1 MNPLAAFFRLPG
13 PDRAMAVEA
22 ALCLLLARLL
32 VRCVPM
38 RYWMGRLHGA
48 AAGSASADRQ
58 GVGRQGMDRQGVGRQ
73 GMGRQGVDR
82 QGVGRIVGRIVRAVA
97 RRLPVEVVC
106 LPRAV
111 AAHWILRRRG
121 ISSRVVFG
129 VRRAAPGR
137 SPDYHAWL
145 TVDGDTVM
153 GGRNGAAYAPLL
165 APGWLAASGR
175 GEGAWPQ

>member
-1 MNPLAAFFRLPG
+1 
-13 PDRAMAVEA
+13 MAVEA

-32 VRCVPM
+32 VRWVPM

-58 GVGRQGMDRQGVGRQ
+58 GVGRQGVGRQGVGRQ
-73 GMGRQGVDR
+73 GMGRQGADRQGADR
-82 QGVGRIVGRIVRAVA
+82 QGVGRLVGRIVRAVA

-111 AAHWILRRRG
+111 AAHWMLRRRG
-121 ISSRVVFG
+121 ISSQVVFG

-137 SPDYHAWL
+137 APDYHAWL

-153 GGRNGAAYAPLL
+153 GGRNAAAYAPLL
-165 APGWLAASGR
+165 APSWLAASGR

>member
-1 MNPLAAFFRLPG
+1 MNPLAAFFRLQG
-13 PDRAMAVEA
+13 PERVMAVEA
-22 ALCLLLARLL
+22 AFYLLLARLL

-38 RYWMGRLHGA
+38 RYWRGRLHGA
-48 AAGSASADRQ
+48 AAGSASPDRQ
-58 GVGRQGMDRQGVGRQ
+58 GVGRQGMGRQ
-73 GMGRQGVDR
+73 GLGRQGVDR

-111 AAHWILRRRG
+111 AAHWMLRRRG
-121 ISSRVVFG
+121 ISSHVVFG

-137 SPDYHAWL
+137 APDYHAWL

-153 GGRNGAAYAPLL
+153 GGRNAAAYAPLL
-165 APGWLAASGR
+165 APGCAPGWLSGGGR
-175 GEGAWPQ
+175 GEPARPQ

>member
-1 MNPLAAFFRLPG
+1 MNPLAAFFRLQG
-13 PDRAMAVEA
+13 PERVMAVEA
-22 ALCLLLARLL
+22 AFYLLLARLL

-48 AAGSASADRQ
+48 AAGSASPDRQ
-58 GVGRQGMDRQGVGRQ
+58 GV
-73 GMGRQGVDR
+73 GRQGVDR
-82 QGVGRIVGRIVRAVA
+82 QGVGRLVGRIVRAVA

-111 AAHWILRRRG
+111 AAHWMLRRRG
-121 ISSRVVFG
+121 ISSQVVFG

-137 SPDYHAWL
+137 APDYHAWL

>member
-1 MNPLAAFFRLPG
+1 
-13 PDRAMAVEA
+13 MAVEA

-38 RYWMGRLHGA
+38 RYWRGRLHGA
-48 AAGSASADRQ
+48 AAGSASAD
-58 GVGRQGMDRQGVGRQ
+58 
-73 GMGRQGVDR
+73 RQGVDR

-111 AAHWILRRRG
+111 AAHWMLRRRG
-121 ISSRVVFG
+121 ISSQVVFG

-137 SPDYHAWL
+137 APDYHAWL

-153 GGRNGAAYAPLL
+153 GGRNAAAYAPLL

>member
-1 MNPLAAFFRLPG
+1 
-13 PDRAMAVEA
+13 MAVEA

-38 RYWMGRLHGA
+38 RYWRGRLHGA
-48 AAGSASADRQ
+48 AAGSASPDRQ
-58 GVGRQGMDRQGVGRQ
+58 GVGRQGMD
-73 GMGRQGVDR
+73 RQGVDR

-111 AAHWILRRRG
+111 AAHWMLRRRG
-121 ISSRVVFG
+121 ISSQVVFG

-137 SPDYHAWL
+137 APDYHAWL

>member
-1 MNPLAAFFRLPG
+1 
-13 PDRAMAVEA
+13 MAVEA
-22 ALCLLLARLL
+22 AFYLLLARLL

-38 RYWMGRLHGA
+38 RYWRGRLHGA
-48 AAGSASADRQ
+48 AAGSASPDRQ
-58 GVGRQGMDRQGVGRQ
+58 GVGRQGMGRQ
-73 GMGRQGVDR
+73 GLGRQGVDR

-111 AAHWILRRRG
+111 AAHWMLRRRG
-121 ISSRVVFG
+121 ISSHVVFG

-137 SPDYHAWL
+137 APDYHAWL

-153 GGRNGAAYAPLL
+153 GGRNAAAYAPLL
-165 APGWLAASGR
+165 APGCAPGWLSGGGR
-175 GEGAWPQ
+175 GEPARPQ

>member
-1 MNPLAAFFRLPG
+1 
-13 PDRAMAVEA
+13 MAVEA

-48 AAGSASADRQ
+48 AAGSASP
-58 GVGRQGMDRQGVGRQ
+58 DRQGVGRQ

-82 QGVGRIVGRIVRAVA
+82 QGVGRIVARIVRAVA

-111 AAHWILRRRG
+111 AAHWMLRRRG
-121 ISSRVVFG
+121 ISSQVVFG

-137 SPDYHAWL
+137 APDYHAWL

-153 GGRNGAAYAPLL
+153 GGRNAAAYAPLL
-165 APGWLAASGR
+165 APSWLSGGGR
-175 GEGAWPQ
+175 GEPARPQ

>member
-1 MNPLAAFFRLPG
+1 
-13 PDRAMAVEA
+13 MAVEA

-48 AAGSASADRQ
+48 AAGSASP
-58 GVGRQGMDRQGVGRQ
+58 DRQGVGRQ

-82 QGVGRIVGRIVRAVA
+82 QGVGRIVARIVRAVA

-111 AAHWILRRRG
+111 AAHWMLRRRG
-121 ISSRVVFG
+121 ISSQVVFG

-137 SPDYHAWL
+137 APDYHAWL